1 MGDIKFGTDGWR
13 AVISEDFTFDN
24 VKKVAQA
31 VADYLKSQQS
41 ALRDRTQQV
50 VVGYDTRFL
59 SDKYAELVACVIAA
73 NGIKTVLADRPAPT
87 PSVSYAIKDKKLLGG
102 VVITAS
108 HNPAQ
113 YNGIKYKTY
122 YGGSATLEITKA
134 IEGFL
139 GKNQIKYATLDSLKT
154 DGMVEIEDIIPEH
167 LDFIKQY
174 VDMKLLKKMHLKILV
189 DAMHGA
195 GNTYMAELL
204 KLSDS
209 KVDTIHGEV
218 NPGFGGIS
226 PEPKLPN
233 LAFMAKTVKSEKYD
247 IGLATDGDADRL
259 GVAIPSGELLTGHKI
274 MALLLLH
281 LFEDKHMKGDVV
293 QTICGTSLINKI
305 CKKYNLKMHETA
317 VGFKYIS
324 DVMMKEDVLIGGEET
339 GGIAFK
345 NSIPERDALMA
356 GLLILEMMAMRK
368 KGLGEILKS
377 MEKEYGTNEYR
388 RLDVKYPDE
397 KKNKLMEYL
406 KVNPLDKVLD
416 KKVTDIKS
424 YDGYKFICDDQSWL
438 MLRLSGTEP
447 ILRIYAEAS
456 SEEKALKILQFG
468 KDVANRI

>member
-1 MGDIKFGTDGWR
+1 
-13 AVISEDFTFDN
+13 
-24 VKKVAQA
+24 
-31 VADYLKSQQS
+31 
-41 ALRDRTQQV
+41 
-50 VVGYDTRFL
+50 
-59 SDKYAELVACVIAA
+59 
-73 NGIKTVLADRPAPT
+73 
-87 PSVSYAIKDKKLLGG
+87 
-102 VVITAS
+102 
-108 HNPAQ
+108 
-113 YNGIKYKTY
+113 
-122 YGGSATLEITKA
+122 
-134 IEGFL
+134 
-139 GKNQIKYATLDSLKT
+139 
-154 DGMVEIEDIIPEH
+154 
-167 LDFIKQY
+167 
-174 VDMKLLKKMHLKILV
+174 LKILV